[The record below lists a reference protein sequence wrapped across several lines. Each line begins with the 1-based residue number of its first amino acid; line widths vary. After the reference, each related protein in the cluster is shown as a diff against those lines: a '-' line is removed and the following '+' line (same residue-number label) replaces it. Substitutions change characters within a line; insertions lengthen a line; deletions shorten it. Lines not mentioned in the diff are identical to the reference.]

1 MLRDALASLALL
13 SMRPLPYRYSCDQ
26 RRPCQAA
33 RQRDNWDKTITPAGK
48 KRMVTPIASR
58 YPKVYAHWQ
67 RDPEAFWAQAAEAID
82 WIEKPKTVFDPKAG
96 VYGRWFPDGTMNTC
110 YNAVDRH
117 ADGAR
122 ADQIAFAYDS
132 PVTQT
137 RRNITYKELQREVSA
152 FGAILRDFGVEKG
165 DRVVIYMPMIPEALV
180 AMLACARIGAVHSV
194 VFGGFAPKELATRL
208 NDAKPKLLLTASCGI
223 EVQRVVPYK
232 PLLDA
237 AIEMAHEKPEAV
249 ILFQRPQALAE
260 MKKGWDWDWATLRE
274 DALNANRTSECVPV
288 KATDPLYILYTS
300 GTTGIPK
307 GVVRDNGGHAVALKW
322 SMENMYGIKEG
333 EVWWTSSDIGWV
345 VGHSY
350 IVYAPLL
357 HGCTSVVY
365 EGKPVGTPDAGAFW
379 RVASEHGAVAL
390 FTAPTAFRAIKKED
404 PEGRFVKNYDLSKF
418 RTLFLAGER
427 ADPDT
432 IKWAE
437 NILKVPVIDH
447 WWQTETG
454 WTIVGNPAGLGLLPV
469 KHGSPTVPMPGYDV
483 QIVDDGGKPVAN
495 GTMGNIVVKLPLP
508 PGCLP
513 TLWQQDQK
521 FKDAYLAEFPGYY
534 KTADAGYKD
543 EDGYL
548 YIMGRTDDIINVAGH
563 RLSTGGME
571 EVLASHADVA
581 ECAVIGVADQ
591 LKGEL
596 PVGFVVL
603 KAGVNKPHDTIEKEL
618 VALVREKIGPVAAFK
633 TAMVVARLPKT
644 RSGKIVRGTMKKI
657 ADKEPW
663 NMPATI
669 DDPAVLDEIKTALQ
683 GKGMAQ

>member
-1 MLRDALASLALL
+1 
-13 SMRPLPYRYSCDQ
+13 
-26 RRPCQAA
+26 
-33 RQRDNWDKTITPAGK
+33 
-48 KRMVTPIASR
+48 MVTPIASR

-67 RDPEAFWAQAAEAID
+67 RDPEGFWREAAEAIT
-82 WIEKPKTVFDPKAG
+82 WFEKPKTIFDPKAG
-96 VYGRWFPDGTMNTC
+96 VYGRWFPDGVMNTC

-117 ADGAR
+117 AEGGR
-122 ADQIAFAYDS
+122 GDQIAFAYDS
-132 PVTQT
+132 PVSQAK
-137 RRNITYKELQREVSA
+137 RNITYKELQREVSA
-152 FGAILRDFGVEKG
+152 FGAILRDFGIEKG

-223 EVQRVVPYK
+223 EVQRVISYK

-237 AIEMAHEKPEAV
+237 AIEMAECKPEAV
-249 ILFQRPQALAE
+249 ILFQRPQARAE
-260 MKKGWDWDWATLRE
+260 MKEGWDWDWATLRDE
-274 DALNANRTSECVPV
+274 ALKANKTSECVPV

-350 IVYAPLL
+350 IVYAPLF

-404 PEGRFVKNYDLSKF
+404 PEGKFVKNYDLSKF
-418 RTLFLAGER
+418 RALFLAGER

-432 IKWAE
+432 VKWSE
-437 NILKVPVIDH
+437 NILNVPVIDH
-447 WWQTETG
+447 WWQTETA
-454 WTIVGNPAGLGLLPV
+454 WTIVGNPMGLGLLPV
-469 KHGSPTVPMPGYDV
+469 KHGSPTVPMPGFDV
-483 QIVDDGGKPVAN
+483 QIVDDGGKQVAN

-513 TLWQQDQK
+513 TLWQQDGK

-543 EDGYL
+543 EDGYVYVL
-548 YIMGRTDDIINVAGH
+548 GRTDDIINVAGH

-618 VALVREKIGPVAAFK
+618 VSLVREKIGPVAAFK

-657 ADKEPW
+657 ADQQPW

-669 DDPAVLDEIKTALQ
+669 DDPLTLEEIKVALKS
-683 GKGMAQ
+683 KGMAG